1 MEGSMAVHIG
11 LCVLPILYNF
21 LIGHKLDIT
30 SFLCALPI
38 VVRQSQQPSRMKL
51 HRKKNFTS
59 WLRDRAS
66 CASVVHKG
74 E

>member
-38 VVRQSQQPSRMKL
+38 VVRQSTA
-51 HRKKNFTS
+51 FY
-59 WLRDRAS
+59 
-66 CASVVHKG
+66 SVV

>member
-1 MEGSMAVHIG
+1 MEGSLAVHIG

-38 VVRQSQQPSRMKL
+38 VYNGL
-51 HRKKNFTS
+51 IAWGWDKNS
-59 WLRDRAS
+59 SIIAV
-66 CASVVHKG
+66 SVTYYFLAAVARFLL
-74 E
+74 

>member
-1 MEGSMAVHIG
+1 MEGSMVVHVG

-38 VVRQSQQPSRMKL
+38 GNINSRLRMMPSKIANMNIIHTPKQ
-51 HRKKNFTS
+51 
-59 WLRDRAS
+59 
-66 CASVVHKG
+66 
-74 E
+74 

>member
-1 MEGSMAVHIG
+1 MVVHVG

-38 VVRQSQQPSRMKL
+38 GNINSR
-51 HRKKNFTS
+51 
-59 WLRDRAS
+59 LRGH
-66 CASVVHKG
+66 VHKTSAKFWG
-74 E
+74 F

>member
-1 MEGSMAVHIG
+1 MAVHIG

-38 VVRQSQQPSRMKL
+38 VVRQSQQPSRMTL
-51 HRKKNFTS
+51 HKTKHYV
-59 WLRDRAS
+59 LVA
-66 CASVVHKG
+66 
-74 E
+74 

>member
-1 MEGSMAVHIG
+1 MDSSMAVHIG

-38 VVRQSQQPSRMKL
+38 VVGNSMPFSVFL
-51 HRKKNFTS
+51 
-59 WLRDRAS
+59 S
-66 CASVVHKG
+66 CNQRLT
-74 E
+74 

>member
-38 VVRQSQQPSRMKL
+38 VVRQSQQPSRMMLRKTKL
-51 HRKKNFTS
+51 YV
-59 WLRDRAS
+59 LVA
-66 CASVVHKG
+66 
-74 E
+74 

>member
-38 VVRQSQQPSRMKL
+38 VVRQSQQPSRMMLHKTKL
-51 HRKKNFTS
+51 YV
-59 WLRDRAS
+59 LVA
-66 CASVVHKG
+66 
-74 E
+74 